1 MTSVKLQK
9 VIDIDVYLF
18 IEKGLRDRKISL

>member
-9 VIDIDVYLF
+9 VIGIDMYLLT
-18 IEKGLRDRKISL
+18 EKGLRDRKISI